1 MELGRT
7 ALEREVDRAIDR
19 IFAQKAHLTRF
30 FKNHPRK
37 QLFLDNLGKELYVAH
52 NRAVLRHGPESLA
65 KTILL
70 MTKTFCQV
78 ALKHEQESMLS
89 SAEKN
94 RLRAENERFQ
104 AAEDIVRDAA
114 PDMLRDDFRVKEV
127 SDGHETQ

>member
-19 IFAQKAHLTRF
+19 IFAQKDHLTRF

-52 NRAVLRHGPESLA
+52 NRAVLKAGPESLA

-78 ALKHEQESMLS
+78 ALRHEQESMLS
-89 SAEKN
+89 SAEKT
-94 RLRAENERFQ
+94 RLREENERFQ
-104 AAEDIVRDAA
+104 RAEDIVREAV
-114 PDMLRDDFRVKEV
+114 PGMLSDDFRVKEV
-127 SDGHETQ
+127 PHGQDEQ